1 MLNPIF
7 YSSQPYSDA
16 RKKRDWR
23 EKDKKVG
30 SAIKSAMMKIFGYN
44 AQ

>member
-7 YSSQPYSDA
+7 LLHSTYSDA